1 MFQPLTT
8 QPQSLKCLHLMLQTF
23 DGDVVDGGFEE
34 LLAGEVVPGEDSSGE
49 DHVGEVFAEGGEVE
63 WDFCFCCGGGDVC
76 YVEVCYASV

>member
-8 QPQSLKCLHLMLQTF
+8 QPQPLQCLHLMFQTF

-49 DHVGEVFAEGGEVE
+49 DDVGEVFAEGGEVE
-63 WDFCFCCGGGDVC
+63 WDFGCDFGDVC